1 MCLEYIK
8 TKDHFGVL
16 CFVFLCLEHVE
27 TKDRFGASG
36 PREQQCMMTS
46 AFLQPQFLR
55 HRIQSVQTQY
65 IRCDGHVSNTTT
77 KAYI

>member
-1 MCLEYIK
+1 MCLEY
-8 TKDHFGVL
+8 
-16 CFVFLCLEHVE
+16 VE

-65 IRCDGHVSNTTT
+65 IRCDGHNKYQIQQQKHIFEESLQ
-77 KAYI
+77 KAQHGC